1 MIVKPSRA
9 VSGVTADRFAGR
21 FLRSESLLG
30 ASLVAMRRYSE
41 AEKVLLAARGDLEA
55 LPQPPKVDITKTI
68 ARLIEL
74 YAAWGKRDQAAMY
87 RAQLAS

>member
-1 MIVKPSRA
+1 MVPRRRRTFPQDDWSTGA
-9 VSGVTADRFAGR
+9 A
-21 FLRSESLLG
+21 ESLLG

>member
-1 MIVKPSRA
+1 LFS
-9 VSGVTADRFAGR
+9 
-21 FLRSESLLG
+21 
-30 ASLVAMRRYSE
+30 
-41 AEKVLLAARGDLEA
+41 EKVLLAARGDLEA